1 MASGEMSEDE
11 FRDFIETE
19 MVRNLERAKPGA
31 VIQSF
36 IDWRGME
43 KVITAGTKLGLELIN
58 VIVWYKG
65 HGSFGSPWRHHRIL
79 KRGNRIEDADEVG
92 LNIAAQIIGAIAGC
106 ASISDAKPPTFFFAL
121 RKVGL
126 LDAPLPRAMAIN
138 RFDRLGCYRAK
149 PRAIS
154 GDRPPSGS

>member
-1 MASGEMSEDE
+1 MVDAVQDMVAPDGLKDLLNPRNSDNLSG
-11 FRDFIETE
+11 FQ
-19 MVRNLERAKPGA
+19 RAH
-31 VIQSF
+31 I
-36 IDWRGME
+36 I
-43 KVITAGTKLGLELIN
+43 
-58 VIVWYKG
+58 
-65 HGSFGSPWRHHRIL
+65 GSAF
-79 KRGNRIEDADEVG
+79 
-92 LNIAAQIIGAIAGC
+92 IGAIAGC

-154 GDRPPSGS
+154 GDRPPLGS